1 MTSPTPPNQ
10 NQPCCHLF
18 RLPLELRQHI
28 YSFLLPAET
37 NFTPIP
43 AAGINSVNYR
53 PPSLSLLTIHP
64 TITAEILNDF
74 YSLSTWKI
82 VCGHSY
88 NYFRIDPELMHLER
102 SRCLARMEKVEMM
115 FFVDGEFIL
124 DYPSFGI
131 PRLCTEIAKR
141 AHRACQVL
149 LQAPELRI
157 IVVSWWDTTTT
168 TTTTTSAAKADSR
181 GCGGGEEWRSEVLA
195 PLRILVDGKEK
206 EKEKNSDSYSKRR
219 LRFEVGSVN
228 AAEEFGR
235 EEFADALRGVI
246 GEGMVEVRNSGK

>member
-1 MTSPTPPNQ
+1 MPPQTTQTQ
-10 NQPCCHLF
+10 N
-18 RLPLELRQHI
+18 
-28 YSFLLPAET
+28 T
-37 NFTPIP
+37 K
-43 AAGINSVNYR
+43 INK
-53 PPSLSLLTIHP
+53 P
-64 TITAEILNDF
+64 TIQ
-74 YSLSTWKI
+74 
-82 VCGHSY
+82 
-88 NYFRIDPELMHLER
+88 
-102 SRCLARMEKVEMM
+102 
-115 FFVDGEFIL
+115 GEFIL

-157 IVVSWWDTTTT
+157 LVVSWWDTTTT
-168 TTTTTSAAKADSR
+168 TTSAAKSRSADSR
-181 GCGGGEEWRSEVLA
+181 GSNEEEWRSNVLA
-195 PLRILVDGKEK
+195 PLRILVDGKQEEK
-206 EKEKNSDSYSKRR
+206 KNSDSYSKRR